1 MRRWLSAGL
10 LAVVV
15 AAALLALGGGAPAA
29 RAAAPKCPNLVV
41 TKPGVTPQGV
51 PATYAVTLRFVLQGA
66 GCQESRRA
74 IQVYFTDIAK
84 GECATHGT
92 ACLLRIPGWSCG
104 LGFAGLGPQLAGC
117 DRIGLPHRGFEVF
130 KVGRSKLVKT
140 PIPPGIFFW
149 GSVAAQISGPGLVP
163 LPPVKRPSRIFLT
176 NDGADVLIGLHW
188 SSWGGSV
195 AIAQGTNSASNG
207 VPNIAQ
213 GKRTNVP
220 ATVTLSNP
228 GVFQGHRV
236 YRCFAQTIP
245 SQNFSSK
252 SCLQQE
258 NGRWFFL
265 SAPTTPG

>member
-15 AAALLALGGGAPAA
+15 AAALLALGGGAPTA
-29 RAAAPKCPNLVV
+29 RAAAPKCPNLTV

-66 GCQESRRA
+66 GCPESRRA

-84 GECATHGT
+84 GECANHGT

-104 LGFAGLGPQLAGC
+104 LAFAGLGPQLAGC

-130 KVGRSKLVKT
+130 QVGRSKRVKT

-163 LPPVKRPSRIFLT
+163 LPPVKRPPRIFLT

-195 AIAQGTNSASNG
+195 ATAEGTNSASNG

-228 GVFQGHRV
+228 GVFHGHRV